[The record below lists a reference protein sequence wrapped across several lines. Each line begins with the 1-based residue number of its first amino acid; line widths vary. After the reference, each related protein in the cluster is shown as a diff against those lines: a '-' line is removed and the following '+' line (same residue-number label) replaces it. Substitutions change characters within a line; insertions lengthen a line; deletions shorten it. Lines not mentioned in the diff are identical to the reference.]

1 MLSQYFMM
9 PYGRPP
15 VAPSVPVWGRLCL
28 AAGVLVFAGLAI
40 GAALGDLW
48 FDEIWS
54 VDLARHVRSPQAIVT
69 DLHHDNNHLLN
80 TLFLYCLGKRQ
91 HWFWYRTL
99 SLLMGVGMVAL
110 LVRVALRRGF
120 LDALTVVCLAGVA
133 YPVVLYSSEARG
145 YSTAMFFGVAS
156 FMSFQACWQRREW
169 WRRLLFWVTTA
180 LGLLAHLSFIHVY
193 AAILC
198 WSCIQAAA
206 ETGPRRARIGELVRC
221 HAFPLAVACALYF
234 LHVRHMVYGAGSIH
248 TIWSAVSSAA
258 AMSLGLPE
266 VGVPQGVGV
275 AAVCAVVALGTL
287 RLWKDGVTEWR
298 FFPLVLLVAP
308 AAVLAVFQPAHPQ
321 PRYFVV
327 CMPFLYL
334 LLGYWLASCF
344 RRSARGKALYA
355 VALLGFVA
363 GHALR
368 IAPLLTLG
376 RGGYTEAVVFMAQ
389 HTKGQRVVVG
399 SDHDFRN
406 GMLLG
411 FYWPRLVRSK
421 RLVYVEQH
429 RWDEQRP
436 EWMIT
441 HSLDTSFEPHPEI
454 WVDGLWTYELARS
467 YRYAGDSGWNC
478 FIYRRSRG
486 RIPVREDPA
495 SRR

>member
-1 MLSQYFMM
+1 M
-9 PYGRPP
+9 G
-15 VAPSVPVWGRLCL
+15 PSVSFLRRLCL

-54 VDLARHVRSPQAIVT
+54 VDLALHVHSPHEIVA
-69 DLHHDNNHLLN
+69 DLHHDNNHILN
-80 TLFLYCLGKRQ
+80 TLFLYCLGSQQ
-91 HWFWYRTL
+91 HWVWYRLL
-99 SLLMGVGMVAL
+99 SLFMGIGMVAL
-110 LVRVALRRGF
+110 LGYVAMRRG
-120 LDALTVVCLAGVA
+120 LLEALTAVCFAGVS

-145 YSTAMFFGVAS
+145 YSTAMFFGLAA
-156 FMSFQACWQRREW
+156 FMSFQACWRRGER
-169 WRRLLFWVTTA
+169 WRLLLFWGTTA

-198 WSCIQAAA
+198 WSCIRAA
-206 ETGPRRARIGELVRC
+206 ELSGSLRVRISELAKC
-221 HAFPLAVACALYF
+221 HTIPIAFACALYL

-248 TIWSAVSSAA
+248 TVWSAVSSAT

-266 VGVPQGVGV
+266 AGLPTGLGA
-275 AAVCAVVALGTL
+275 AAVCAVLVFGTL
-287 RLWKDGVTEWR
+287 RLWKERVPEWC

-308 AAVLAVFQPAHPQ
+308 AAVIAVFQPAHPQ

-334 LLGYWLASCF
+334 LLSYWLSSCF
-344 RRSARGKALYA
+344 RRSGRGKVIY
-355 VALLGFVA
+355 VIALLGFAVGQA
-363 GHALR
+363 VR

-376 RGGYTEAVVFMAQ
+376 RGRYSEAVVFMAQ
-389 HTKGQRVVVG
+389 HTEGPRILVG

-406 GMLLG
+406 GMVLDFYCRRLL
-411 FYWPRLVRSK
+411 RSK

-441 HSLDTSFEPHPEI
+441 HTLDTSFKPHPEI

-467 YRYAGDSGWNC
+467 YPYAGDSGWSW
-478 FIYRRSRG
+478 FIYRRDRDKT
-486 RIPVREDPA
+486 PVREGRS
-495 SRR
+495 SRM